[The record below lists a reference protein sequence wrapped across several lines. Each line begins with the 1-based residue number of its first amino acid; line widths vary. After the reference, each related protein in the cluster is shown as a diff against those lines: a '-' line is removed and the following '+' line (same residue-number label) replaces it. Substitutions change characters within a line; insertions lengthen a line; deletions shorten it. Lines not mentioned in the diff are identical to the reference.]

1 MASNIR
7 QPSSKDYTKRQD
19 DVDNLEVPMSPLL
32 ELQKLWMHTIPN
44 EDSSDGNASRPN
56 ERIYNPPRGDRHN
69 QHLSRPKENR
79 VSDINKKNE
88 QNADHEEERFSG
100 NIQKFRKLT
109 SLDDI
114 KSLRLWKA
122 VMAEFLGTLILVLV
136 GCGSC
141 IQDWSSDYSIILSF
155 NDTEVPLTNNFST
168 PDIVQ
173 IALAFG
179 LSVTTVVWIIGHV
192 SGGHIN
198 PAVTCAMVITRNVS
212 LARGI
217 LYIVGQLLGAIA
229 GAGILLSVTPKERQ
243 GTLGCTLLGQG
254 VNDVMG
260 IFLELFI
267 TFILVLTV
275 FAACDKRRKDLGGSF
290 PLSIGLSVTTC
301 HLFAVRFTGSSMNTA
316 RSFGPA
322 VVMGI
327 WTDHWVYWI
336 GPIIG
341 GMLAGFVY
349 DNVFAVN
356 ASVMKCQAFLFSS
369 QYEHESHPPGKLRF
383 RVLEEDDQLLNLEE
397 NLSSHVETGKTLLN
411 G

>member
-1 MASNIR
+1 MDNIMASKQYN
-7 QPSSKDYTKRQD
+7 SKDHTKGHAN
-19 DVDNLEVPMSPLL
+19 VSNVEVPASPLL
-32 ELQKLWMHTIPN
+32 DLQKLWIHNSQN
-44 EDSSDGNASRPN
+44 EDSLDGNASRPN
-56 ERIYNPPRGDRHN
+56 DRIYNPPHGDRHN
-69 QHLSRPKENR
+69 VHFSHPKENP
-79 VSDINKKNE
+79 VSDIHKEKRKS
-88 QNADHEEERFSG
+88 DHEDGRFSG
-100 NIQKFRKLT
+100 NIQKFRNLT

-141 IQDWSSDYSIILSF
+141 IQDWSSDCNIILSF
-155 NDTEVPLTNNFST
+155 NDTEVHLNNNFST

-229 GAGILLSVTPKERQ
+229 GAGILVCVTPKERQ
-243 GTLGCTLLGQG
+243 GTLGCTLLGEG

-260 IFLELFI
+260 ISLELFI

-290 PLSIGLSVTTC
+290 PLSIGLSVTMC

-336 GPIIG
+336 GPISG
-341 GMLAGFVY
+341 GILAGLLY
-349 DNVFAVN
+349 DHVFAVN
-356 ASVMKCQAFLFSS
+356 ANVMKCWTFLFSS
-369 QYEHESHPPGKLRF
+369 QYEQENHPPGKLRF
-383 RVLEEDDQLLNLEE
+383 RVLEEDDQLLNLED
-397 NLSSHVETGKTLLN
+397 NLTSHVTTGRN
-411 G
+411 IV